1 MEAQLNVEAMKRVIQ
16 TRVLGQVVH
25 YWDEVD
31 STNAALLRLLKE
43 GAVEGT
49 VVVANAQ
56 TQGRGRIGKSWF
68 SPPGV
73 NLYLSVLLNPP
84 IQLSEARLLTLI
96 GSLAIADAIEAQ
108 GVKAQVKWPNDVLV
122 ADKKIA
128 GVLAEIQAHAQRV
141 DHLILGMGVN
151 LNIDRASMNRLFTD
165 AAVGA
170 TSLREALGRP
180 VDRSA
185 FAVLLLERL
194 EKHYFDFLSAGK
206 RLILQEWRSRSF
218 LGRRVSVHEEDMHVE
233 GVAMDLDDEGC
244 LLVTLDDGSSVR
256 VREGEVVPLEKGAR
270 G

>member
-1 MEAQLNVEAMKRVIQ
+1 MEAPLNAEAVRRVTQ
-16 TRVLGQVVH
+16 TRLLGQVVH

-31 STNAALLRLLKE
+31 STNRVLLRLIKE

-49 VVVANAQ
+49 IVVADAQ
-56 TQGRGRIGKSWF
+56 THGRGRIGKSWF

-73 NLYLSVLLNPP
+73 NLYLSVFLHPP
-84 IQLSEARLLTLI
+84 IQLGEARLLTLI

-128 GVLAEIQAHAQRV
+128 GVLAEIQAHDGPV
-141 DHLILGMGVN
+141 DHLILGIGVN
-151 LNIDRASMNRLFTD
+151 LNIDRASMNRLFAD
-165 AAVGA
+165 AAAGA
-170 TSLREALGRP
+170 TSLREALGRA

-185 FAVLLLERL
+185 FAALLLERL

-218 LGRRVSVHEEDMHVE
+218 LGRRVSVREEDLHVE

-256 VREGEVVPLEKGAR
+256 VREGEVVPLENGAR
-270 G
+270 D

>member
-1 MEAQLNVEAMKRVIQ
+1 MEEALNAETVKRVTQ
-16 TRVLGQVVH
+16 TRLLGQVVH

-31 STNAALLRLLKE
+31 STNAALVRLLKD

-49 VVVANAQ
+49 VVIADAQ
-56 TQGRGRIGKSWF
+56 TRGRGRIGKLWF
-68 SPPGV
+68 SPPGL

-84 IQLSEARLLTLI
+84 IQLSEARLFTLI

-108 GVKAQVKWPNDVLV
+108 GAKAQVKWPNDVLV

-128 GVLAEIQAHAQRV
+128 GVLAEIQAHDGRV
-141 DHLILGMGVN
+141 NHLVLGVGVN
-151 LNIDRASMNRLFTD
+151 LNIGRADMNRLFAD
-165 AAVGA
+165 AAAGA
-170 TSLREALGRP
+170 TSLREALGRA

-185 FAVLLLERL
+185 FTALLLEHL

-206 RLILQEWRSRSF
+206 RSILQEWRSRSF
-218 LGRRVSVHEEDMHVE
+218 LGRRVSVREEDMHVE

-256 VREGEVVPLEKGAR
+256 VREGEVVPLTTER
-270 G
+270 TE